1 MTTPPARRSWPARL
15 LRGLGALVLLLAL
28 ALVLRAAYA
37 FRDRSPGYSVRIA
50 VDGAAARAEP
60 RPLRAG
66 FAREKINPDLSDP
79 ARPVYLAGFSQNR
92 RATAIHDDLQA
103 IAWVVDD
110 GHTRVGCVV
119 LDAIGLFH
127 DDVVAIRRRLAPE
140 LGLTYAI
147 VATTHNHST
156 PDLMGLWGPH
166 PLRSGV
172 DPAYREQVLAT
183 SARVLAAAVAALQPA
198 RLAVHE
204 IPVAPEGLVADTRPP
219 LVYDNDL
226 RALHFTAADG
236 GRTLGTVVSW
246 GNHPETPWSRSTE
259 ITADFCGFL
268 RTALEEGLV
277 EGGEVLAPGVG
288 GIACFVNGAVGGL
301 MTTHPSVT
309 VRDPLTDRLLREPS
323 HDKSRAVGRQL
334 AARLLPRLRRPAEAP
349 LAHAPLAVH
358 ARTVELPVDNP
369 NFLLAPV
376 LGLMDR
382 GHSRWGHVRT
392 EVAALRLGDAVFL
405 CVPGEVYPEIVNGGV
420 ENLPGADFPGPPA
433 EVPPWRELLPGRVK
447 FVLGLAN
454 DEVGYIIPRTQ
465 WDRQPPH
472 VRGKA
477 KPEYGEVNSL
487 GPETA
492 PLLHAAVRELASA
505 PGIADR

>member
-50 VDGAAARAEP
+50 IDGAAARAEP

-66 FAREKINPDLSDP
+66 FAREKINPDLGDP

-127 DDVVAIRRRLAPE
+127 DDVVAIRRRLPPE

-268 RTALEEGLV
+268 RTAL
-277 EGGEVLAPGVG
+277 
-288 GIACFVNGAVGGL
+288 
-301 MTTHPSVT
+301 
-309 VRDPLTDRLLREPS
+309 
-323 HDKSRAVGRQL
+323 
-334 AARLLPRLRRPAEAP
+334 
-349 LAHAPLAVH
+349 
-358 ARTVELPVDNP
+358 
-369 NFLLAPV
+369 
-376 LGLMDR
+376 
-382 GHSRWGHVRT
+382 
-392 EVAALRLGDAVFL
+392 
-405 CVPGEVYPEIVNGGV
+405 
-420 ENLPGADFPGPPA
+420 
-433 EVPPWRELLPGRVK
+433 
-447 FVLGLAN
+447 
-454 DEVGYIIPRTQ
+454 
-465 WDRQPPH
+465 
-472 VRGKA
+472 
-477 KPEYGEVNSL
+477 
-487 GPETA
+487 
-492 PLLHAAVRELASA
+492 
-505 PGIADR
+505 